1 MADETIIRRNEQRKA
16 ISGQLYN
23 LSAALFAAVAVKLY
37 ADLEM
42 SRAVA
47 IWFLGASLLIL
58 VGHNVLGLLEDEGR

>member
-47 IWFLGASLLIL
+47 IWFWCQPSYIGGAQCA
-58 VGHNVLGLLEDEGR
+58 GLA